1 MFAKLIEWVQRADDW
16 IERNFQPI
24 NPYQVSKLK
33 KIDLEPVELQES
45 RVRRITVRLIV
56 TSAIV
61 FLIWAFFAP
70 LDNGIGLQGTL
81 MVKGARKSVQHPSGG
96 VVTEISVR
104 EGEKVQAGQV
114 LLKINPLTSE
124 ANLNSQELDYFVAL
138 ATESRL
144 LAERLGKSK
153 IDWIPE
159 LLQVKTDEAK
169 VQEVKKLQEQL
180 FYSRREEFNSKLN
193 ILNEQINANNA
204 TLREMKDIMQV
215 RKSQLETISRELLS
229 NQNLAKEGFVTRA
242 KVSQMEVERNNAVAS
257 VSQLNSDIARTSS
270 QISSA
275 RIQLIEAQ
283 AAYRTE
289 IESELSEVQKR
300 RKALSGVVESL
311 RFDREL
317 AEVKAPVT
325 GTVVGLKVHTEG
337 GVIKGG
343 EILME
348 VVPEGGKLIVQ
359 AKIPPKA
366 IDKVYKGLEADMRFT
381 AFNRATTPIV
391 TGTVSLVGADLI
403 TANSNDPNA
412 SDSGY
417 YLAQVETTEVGMR
430 KISDLQLQPGMPV
443 EVIVKTGERTFVSLM
458 AKPLTDRFARAF
470 NEVN

>member
-1 MFAKLIEWVQRADDW
+1 MFTKLIEWVERIDVW
-16 IERNFQPI
+16 IESRFQPI
-24 NPYQVSKLK
+24 NPYHVSKLK

-45 RVRRITVRLIV
+45 RVRRMTIRLTVV
-56 TSAIV
+56 SFIV
-61 FLIWAFFAP
+61 FFIWAFVAP
-70 LDNGIGLQGTL
+70 LDNGVGLDGTL
-81 MVKGARKSVQHPSGG
+81 MVQGARKAVQHPSGG
-96 VVTEISVR
+96 VVTQILVR
-104 EGEKVQAGQV
+104 EGEKVQVGQV
-114 LLKINPLTSE
+114 LLKVNPLTSE
-124 ANLNSQELDYFVAL
+124 ANLNSQELDYYVAL

-144 LAERLGKSK
+144 VAERLGKTK
-153 IDWIPE
+153 IEWIPE
-159 LLQVKTDEAK
+159 LLQSQQDDPK

-204 TLREMKDIMQV
+204 TLREMKDIMKV
-215 RKSQLETISRELLS
+215 RKDQLETISRELLS
-229 NQNLAKEGFVTRA
+229 NQSLAKEGFVTRA
-242 KVSQMEVERNNAVAS
+242 KVSEMEVQRNNAVAS
-257 VSQLNSDIARTSS
+257 VSQLNSDLARTTS

-275 RIQLIEAQ
+275 RIQLIETQ
-283 AAYRTE
+283 AAYRKDV
-289 IESELSEVQKR
+289 ESELSEVQKR
-300 RKALSGVVESL
+300 RKALKAVVESL

-317 AEVKAPVT
+317 AEVKATVT
-325 GTVVGLKVHTEG
+325 GTVIGLKAHTEG

-343 EILME
+343 DVLME
-348 VVPEGGKLIVQ
+348 IVPEGGKLIVQ

-391 TGTVSLVGADLI
+391 TGTVTLVGADLI
-403 TANSNDPNA
+403 TANFNDPNA
-412 SDSGY
+412 SESGY
-417 YLAQVETTEVGMR
+417 YLAQVETTEVGLR